1 MKIQLEDL
9 SKRFLYDWIFKSISH
24 TFESNSSTA
33 IIGNNGSGKSTILK
47 VILGIEQPS
56 KGAVSCF
63 IGDTNINPEESA
75 KLTDFVAPYQNLI
88 EEFST
93 QEMIDFHFKFKTKN
107 KILTIDQ
114 LLEETNLKKESK
126 KIISNF
132 SSGMK
137 QRLKLILAFCS
148 DAPLLLLDEPTV
160 NLDQQGIDW
169 YRACIQKLKGQKTI
183 LVASNQLNEYDFC
196 QNQLNIL
203 DYKKS

>member
-1 MKIQLEDL
+1 MKIKLEGL

-24 TFESNSSTA
+24 TFETNSSTA

-56 KGAVSCF
+56 KGAVSYF
-63 IGDTNINPEESA
+63 SGNNEVTPENSA
-75 KLTDFVAPYQNLI
+75 KLTDFVAPYQSLI

-93 QEMIDFHFKFKTKN
+93 KEMIDFHFKFKNKN
-107 KILTIDQ
+107 DLFSIEQ

-126 KIISNF
+126 KSINNF

-169 YRACIQKLKGQKTI
+169 YRASIQKLIGQKTI
-183 LVASNQLNEYDFC
+183 IIASNQLNEYDFC

-203 DYKKS
+203 EYKK